1 MRKFQSHTLGI
12 EQGSIVLFS
21 DYQHDGVMW
30 TGKGAR
36 EFRHVVS
43 FDNPFSTPPMVQ
55 VGVSMF
61 DFDRDTNQRADI
73 SAELITR
80 EGFAIVFRTWG
91 DTRVARIRAD
101 WIAFGDVPNEDDWD
115 VD

>member
-1 MRKFQSHTLGI
+1 MRKFNTHTLGI
-12 EQGSIVLFS
+12 AQGSIVLFS

-36 EFRHVVS
+36 EFRHVVT
-43 FDNPFSTPPMVQ
+43 FDEPFLAPPMVQ
-55 VGVSMF
+55 VGISMF
-61 DFDRDTNQRADI
+61 DFDRETNQRADI

-80 EGFAIVFRTWG
+80 EGFAIVFRTWN

-101 WIAFGDVPNEDDWD
+101 WTAFGEVHSEDDW
-115 VD
+115 VIE